1 MNVVVSQVEDNVRAG
16 TFKHK
21 RNKPGPVPLGKSLC
35 ASRRVELMVSDNM
48 EVRSLPQVLIHKS
61 SLFGKTNMSKKY
73 GVSIVYNVAFSSADR
88 SERGGK
94 KLLGRRKVGA
104 EASQLVT

>member
-1 MNVVVSQVEDNVRAG
+1 MFEL
-16 TFKHK
+16 
-21 RNKPGPVPLGKSLC
+21 VPLSINEISL
-35 ASRRVELMVSDNM
+35 V
-48 EVRSLPQVLIHKS
+48 
-61 SLFGKTNMSKKY
+61 KKY